1 MRAELD
7 ERLRAELEK
16 TIGGEANDD
25 LMAAVQGVLA
35 ESVRTILDQ
44 LTTVRHVLLYF
55 NTQAD
60 WNAVLEV
67 IRDTVNVDAVQV
79 VCLEGLDDLSYHL
92 LPPDQSIDEDFASL
106 LHDGLTVD
114 DQTPKGITRL
124 GILLSVNEDL
134 LGILM
139 VMRNNGQPFSE
150 FDRVLLYHFA
160 DEIAITLHN
169 LELYGLIREQAD
181 RLANLLH
188 RHRGDGKGV
197 NAKH

>member
-1 MRAELD
+1 MRTEHD
-7 ERLRAELEK
+7 KRLRAELEK
-16 TIGGEANDD
+16 IIAGEVSDD
-25 LMAAVQGVLA
+25 LMATVQDVLTG
-35 ESVRTILDQ
+35 SVRALLDQ
-44 LTTVRHVLLYF
+44 LAAVRHLLLYF

-60 WNAVLEV
+60 WNGVLEV
-67 IRDTVNVDAVQV
+67 IRNTVSVDAVQV

-114 DQTPKGITRL
+114 DQTPGGASRL
-124 GILLSVNEDL
+124 GVLLSVNEDL

-139 VMRNNGQPFSE
+139 VVRHNGAPFSD
-150 FDRVLLYHFA
+150 FDRVLLHHFA

-181 RLANLLH
+181 RLATLLH
-188 RHRGDGKGV
+188 RRRGDGKGA
-197 NAKH
+197 NAAY

>member
-1 MRAELD
+1 MRAEFD
-7 ERLRAELEK
+7 ERLRAELGK
-16 TIGGEANDD
+16 IIDGEANDD
-25 LMAAVQGVLA
+25 LMAAVRDALTG
-35 ESVRTILDQ
+35 SVRTILDQ
-44 LTTVRHVLLYF
+44 LTTVRHLLMYF

-60 WNAVLEV
+60 WNGVLGV
-67 IRDTVNVDAVQV
+67 IRDMVNADAVQV

-92 LPPDQSIDEDFASL
+92 LPSDQAVDEDFASL

-114 DQTPKGITRL
+114 DQTPDGATRL

-139 VMRNNGQPFSE
+139 VMRNKGEPFSD
-150 FDRVLLYHFA
+150 FDRVLLHHFA

-169 LELYGLIREQAD
+169 LQLYGLIREQAD

-188 RHRGDGKGV
+188 RRRGYGKGSS
-197 NAKH
+197 AGH